1 MENKITTFPAAHNI
15 SAELMVLS
23 WFFIGA
29 INCAPT
35 LLLFPPSPVT
45 FLLIP
50 LSPRVDTCNCY
61 NIGIKLCK
69 YKSFFNN
76 KSWLIPSIRRKFLC
90 VFTREVSVSMPS
102 WVVVLCVTNSCR
114 VCLSSQHRPGVVL
127 TEVAEFFIAGKC

>member
-29 INCAPT
+29 INFAPT
-35 LLLFPPSPVT
+35 LLLFSASPVT

-69 YKSFFNN
+69 YK
-76 KSWLIPSIRRKFLC
+76 FL
-90 VFTREVSVSMPS
+90 
-102 WVVVLCVTNSCR
+102 NYK
-114 VCLSSQHRPGVVL
+114 
-127 TEVAEFFIAGKC
+127 FIAAESADPQVGGLDIS

>member
-35 LLLFPPSPVT
+35 LLLFPVSPVT

-61 NIGIKLCK
+61 NIGIKLCQ

-76 KSWLIPSIRRKFLC
+76 KYWLIPSIRRKFLC

-102 WVVVLCVTNSCR
+102 WVVVLCVANSCR
-114 VCLSSQHRPGVVL
+114 VCLSSQHRPCVVL
-127 TEVAEFFIAGKC
+127 TEVSEFYIAGKC